1 MPNSPYLS
9 YSINGEEVKLYLKSI
24 ESSTNGNEKRI
35 KSITY
40 EKEQERKRGYQ
51 DYK

>member
-9 YSINGEEVKLYLKSI
+9 YSVNGEEIKLYLKSI

-40 EKEQERKRGYQ
+40 DPTAKKIKITYEA
-51 DYK
+51 